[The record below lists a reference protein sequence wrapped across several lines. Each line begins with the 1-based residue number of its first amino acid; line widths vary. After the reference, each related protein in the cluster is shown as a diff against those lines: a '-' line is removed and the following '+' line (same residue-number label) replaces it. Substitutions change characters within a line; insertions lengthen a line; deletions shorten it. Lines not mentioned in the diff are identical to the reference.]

1 MTNSDLPLD
10 KSEDLKEQVYQLLRR
25 MIVKRE
31 FTPNERV
38 DANAIAAML
47 KVSRTPV
54 RDALNM
60 LDREGF
66 IYTIARKGTFVK
78 GIRPEDLVE
87 LFQVR
92 EMMELYSLELGH
104 EKLFGSIQM
113 MTAIVQNWDRELAQE
128 EFDGIALM
136 NSDESFHQYIVRQT
150 GNSKI
155 IDAYE
160 QLNCHV
166 QMARAYFAQDI
177 GRLKDAHQE
186 HLSVLKALSDRDEI
200 QAKAAL
206 KIHLDNTLRNLLK
219 ICEVSKVL

>member
-1 MTNSDLPLD
+1 MTNSDLSLD

-38 DANAIAAML
+38 DANAIATML
-47 KVSRTPV
+47 NVSRTPV

-78 GIRPEDLVE
+78 GLRPEDLIE

-104 EKLFGSIQM
+104 EKLFGSIPM

-136 NSDESFHQYIVRQT
+136 NSDERFHQYLVRQT
-150 GNSKI
+150 GNSKL

-186 HLSVLKALSDRDEI
+186 HLGVLKALSDGDVV